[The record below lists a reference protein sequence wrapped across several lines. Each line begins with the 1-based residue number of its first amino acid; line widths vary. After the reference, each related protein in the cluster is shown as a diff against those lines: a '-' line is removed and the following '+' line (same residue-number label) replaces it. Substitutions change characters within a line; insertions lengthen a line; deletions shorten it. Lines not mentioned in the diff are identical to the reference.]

1 MSEGFYRSMDTLNA
15 VDYIVLGLLFFSLL
29 AGLMRGLVKEV
40 IALLTWIVAFVVASV
55 FATRLAKVF
64 TSSPKVQ
71 SAISSAADNFAV
83 SADQPASLLAIG
95 LSFVA
100 IFIATLIVGKIIS
113 YFISSAVEGGGISFA
128 NRFLGALFGLGRG
141 LLFVILVMFL
151 VQLSPVSDEDV
162 WKESRFV
169 TSLKPMVD
177 WVGNIVQPGIENL
190 KSKVTSRLSEAASS
204 YSQNAKNSFQVW

>member
-1 MSEGFYRSMDTLNA
+1 MDNLNW
-15 VDYIVLGLLFFSLL
+15 VDYGILGVLFFSML
-29 AGLMRGLVKEV
+29 AGLMRGLIKEV
-40 IALLTWIVAFVVASV
+40 IALLTWVVAFVVAST

-71 SAISSAADNFAV
+71 SAISSAADSIAM

-100 IFIATLIVGKIIS
+100 IFIATLLVGKIIS
-113 YFISSAVEGGGISFA
+113 YFISSAVEGGGVSFI

-141 LLFVILVMFL
+141 MLFVVLVMFL
-151 VQLSPVSDEDV
+151 VQLSPASDEDV

-169 TSLKPMVD
+169 ITFKPAVD
-177 WVGNIVQPGIENL
+177 WVSNIVQPGIDNL
-190 KSKVTSRLSEAASS
+190 KSKVASRLSEAASS
-204 YSQNAKNSFQVW
+204 YSQNAKESFQVW